1 MLQSEK
7 TNELPITL
15 TQREREILI
24 FVQQG
29 MTNKN
34 IALTLNLSQRS
45 IEYTLTEL
53 FNKLRVSSRVE
64 AVESKISWDII

>member
-1 MLQSEK
+1 
-7 TNELPITL
+7 
-15 TQREREILI
+15 
-24 FVQQG
+24 

>member
-1 MLQSEK
+1 
-7 TNELPITL
+7 
-15 TQREREILI
+15 
-24 FVQQG
+24 

-64 AVESKISWDII
+64 AVEKAKSLGILSKINL